1 MPPKGAFYGSFEMQQ
16 RRDVA
21 NDQFAMTPPGSNVP
35 ITTPSPSNN
44 GAIHNSYGP
53 PPQALLKQTPNTAK
67 NRFNNANTPD
77 AYYGAGGAYFGAKH
91 PNPNAEY
98 FGKYEAEFIAH
109 QQKMSNQMGPFGANQ
124 PSKHDFN
131 EAKPSVE
138 FPHLAK
144 GEMHPGPKQIPTP
157 VQPQQPQLHGK
168 NVDFHY
174 NKTSNPHLAAQN
186 FYNQHHGPHTANADG
201 THQMPM
207 QYNSNQYF
215 ANEFGSSNEMEYFE
229 QKTASSQAQSGYY
242 DMYNNT
248 NNNGNEFNGAID
260 NAYTAPSNGQ
270 LPNEH
275 CEHFGYPQQY
285 YDGAN
290 QHHHP
295 HHHHHPHSH
304 PHSGN
309 ASMPPMQTPQV
320 HQPSHVVGHAP
331 NTMNANHQ
339 QFHHGVANAQSYH
352 AAQQMNGTGGAAA
365 HLPNA
370 QMDNSNSS
378 SDFNFLSNLA
388 NDFAPEYYQ
397 LS

>member
-1 MPPKGAFYGSFEMQQ
+1 MPPKGAFYGSFEMQQQ

-21 NDQFAMTPPGSNVP
+21 NDQFAMTPPAGNVP

-44 GAIHNSYGP
+44 GPIHNSYGP
-53 PPQALLKQTPNTAK
+53 PPQGLLKQASNAAK
-67 NRFNNANTPD
+67 NRFTNANTPD
-77 AYYGAGGAYFGAKH
+77 AYYGAGGYFGAKH

-109 QQKMSNQMGPFGANQ
+109 QQKMSNQMASFGNQ
-124 PSKHDFN
+124 PSKHEFN
-131 EAKPSVE
+131 EGKPAE
-138 FPHLAK
+138 FPHMVK
-144 GEMHPGPKQIPTP
+144 GETHPAIKSQMPPSAQS
-157 VQPQQPQLHGK
+157 QQQLHGK

-174 NKTSNPHLAAQN
+174 NKAGNAHLAAQN
-186 FYNQHHGPHTANADG
+186 FYNQHGPHNVNADG
-201 THQMPM
+201 NHQMPM

-215 ANEFGSSNEMEYFE
+215 PNEFGNANNEMEYFE
-229 QKTASSQAQSGYY
+229 QKSATSQAQSGYY
-242 DMYNNT
+242 EMYNNS

-270 LPNEH
+270 LPNEQH
-275 CEHFGYPQQY
+275 SEHFGYPQY

-290 QHHHP
+290 QHQHH
-295 HHHHHPHSH
+295 HQHHHHPHSQ
-304 PHSGN
+304 SGT
-309 ASMPPMQTPQV
+309 ASMPSMQQTPQL
-320 HQPSHVVGHAP
+320 HQPNHIGHGP
-331 NTMNANHQ
+331 TVMNANHP
-339 QFHHGVANAQSYH
+339 QFHHGIANVQSYH
-352 AAQQMNGTGGAAA
+352 AAQQMNGTGGSGP